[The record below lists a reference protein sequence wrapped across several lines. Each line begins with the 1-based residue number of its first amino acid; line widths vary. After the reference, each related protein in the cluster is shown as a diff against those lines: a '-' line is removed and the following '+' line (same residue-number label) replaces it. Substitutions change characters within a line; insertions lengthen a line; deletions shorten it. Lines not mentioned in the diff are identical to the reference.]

1 METKYRLPKDLNE
14 SLKNMD
20 DSIIQ
25 SLLDSNKRFTIEF
38 NFEGLKFNRIAITI
52 YKILSKNKNVFITFA
67 DQGAVALAQRDYPDI
82 KDKIFTLKSF
92 YESNNVNNIDS
103 AMISILPQPYDF
115 DSFEPM
121 SDNYQGT
128 HYSLNPKFEDVNI
141 GIGSVIRERRKNF
154 VNTWKNIYFLQP
166 LNKAALMH
174 IYPNNWLLFKEE
186 NKKYFFKKE
195 LEFIPDYESI
205 FEKLMIECD
214 KKNLFI
220 FLYCSFLS
228 NITYL
233 NKIFTNKSENN
244 YFK

>member
-1 METKYRLPKDLNE
+1 METNYRLPKDLNE
-14 SLKNMD
+14 SLKNMED
-20 DSIIQ
+20 AIIP

-38 NFEGLKFNRIAITI
+38 NFEGLKFNRIGITI
-52 YKILSKNKNVFITFA
+52 YKILSKNNNVFITFA

-82 KDKIFTLKSF
+82 KDKIFTFKSF
-92 YESNNVNNIDS
+92 NESNNINNIDS

-128 HYSLNPKFEDVNI
+128 HYSLNPKFEDANI

-154 VNTWKNIYFLQP
+154 VKTWKNIYFLQP

-186 NKKYFFKKE
+186 NKRYF
-195 LEFIPDYESI
+195 L
-205 FEKLMIECD
+205 
-214 KKNLFI
+214 KKNLKLNPTMNL
-220 FLYCSFLS
+220 FL
-228 NITYL
+228 
-233 NKIFTNKSENN
+233 
-244 YFK
+244 